1 MREAVAMQRA
11 MPPDELPVMI
21 YRPGQTAAPGGGCA
35 TCERFLGEW
44 LACGAHA
51 LCRLGPHRQ
60 VQAQPA
66 RGCAF
71 HLRAPGAD

>member
-1 MREAVAMQRA
+1 MQRA
-11 MPPDELPVMI
+11 TPPDHLPVMI
-21 YRPGQTAAPGGGCA
+21 YRPGQTAAAVGGCA

-44 LACGAHA
+44 LAHGAHA
-51 LCRLGPHRQ
+51 LCRRGPQRQ
-60 VQAQPA
+60 VQAQPS